1 MAKEQKLSPMM
12 AQYFEIKK
20 NYPGVILFTVLT
32 QFLNQ

>member
-20 NYPGVILFTVLT
+20 NYPGAILF
-32 QFLNQ
+32 FRRGDFY